1 MILLKK
7 LIPIILV
14 INSSYSFAQELNF
27 AVTVANPQARATD
40 PKVFKAL
47 ETSIR
52 DFLNNTKWTE
62 DVFETQERLTGNILL
77 TIKEELSATAFRGE
91 LSITSARPI
100 HGSDASTPL
109 LVYLDKDF
117 TFSYEQFQPLQYAK
131 NVFNDNLTAVF
142 SYYAFCILATDYDS
156 FASGGG
162 DPYWQAAQD
171 IAVGVPSDYKA
182 EWQGKNLGNTTR
194 YWLMENATAPRFRS
208 YRQAIYDYHR
218 LGLDIAG
225 TNVEKTKGVILQAL
239 DKLKEVNEVYPNALL
254 VRVFSNTK
262 ASELIEIFKN
272 AGREQKMRVI
282 AIMTKLDPAGAG
294 KFAVLGY

>member
-1 MILLKK
+1 MILIKK
-7 LIPIILV
+7 IILIV
-14 INSSYSFAQELNF
+14 LIINSSSLFAQELNF

-52 DFLNNTKWTE
+52 DFLNTTKWTE
-62 DVFETQERLTGNILL
+62 DVIETQERLTGNILL
-77 TIKEELSATAFRGE
+77 TIREELSATAFRGE
-91 LSITSARPI
+91 LSITAARPI
-100 HGSDASTPL
+100 YGSDVSTPI

-162 DPYWQAAQD
+162 EPYWQAAQD

-194 YWLMENATAPRFRS
+194 YWLMENATAPRFRA
-208 YRQAIYDYHR
+208 YRQAMYDYHR

-239 DKLKEVNEVYPNALL
+239 DKLKDVNEVYPNALL
-254 VRVFSNTK
+254 VRIFSNTK

-272 AGREQKMRVI
+272 AGREQKTRVI